1 MVGNELVNDYEELAS
16 YEQLNLYRNRY
27 YNDGSV
33 TERGIIANAINDI
46 LPKYCKQQEE
56 IKRLMSYISDHY
68 WDFCSIAG
76 CEGASNDCWKTCPS
90 SRYNKVKCLNKEN
103 RDGCYFGD
111 DDEAGEA
118 ETPETINIEKYINA
132 LNNLL
137 GSDNAYY
144 AGDPDVDAIMEVI
157 MLAKKL
163 DKRVKEL
170 TEEKE

>member
-1 MVGNELVNDYEELAS
+1 MHDILSRGKRS
-16 YEQLNLYRNRY
+16 
-27 YNDGSV
+27 NDGEW
-33 TERGIIANAINDI
+33 TQ
-46 LPKYCKQQEE
+46 CK
-56 IKRLMSYISDHY
+56 
-68 WDFCSIAG
+68 
-76 CEGASNDCWKTCPS
+76 DCI
-90 SRYNKVKCLNKEN
+90 YFDDCLNKEN

-111 DDEAGEA
+111 DDEAWEA
-118 ETPETINIEKYINA
+118 EMPETINIEKYINA

-163 DKRVKEL
+163 ENMVKKL